1 MKVEQLM
8 SLDLKTCSPSDTLDC
23 AARIMWERDCGF
35 VPIVATD
42 RAVGVITDRDICIA
56 AYTQGKLLTEISI
69 ANIAMKRVVS
79 VRRDDSLQTAED
91 LMRTHQVRRLLVT
104 DEGGR
109 LVGVLSLNDL
119 ARATTRSTSDRFES
133 ELSRTLSAISQPRQA
148 SPSAMYET
156 SLDLESSAP

>member
-1 MKVEQLM
+1 MKLEQLM
-8 SLDLKTCSPSDTLDC
+8 SIDLRTCSPSDTLDC

-35 VPIVATD
+35 VPIVASD

-69 ANIAMKRVVS
+69 SNIAMKPVVS
-79 VRRDDSLQTAED
+79 VRRDDSLQMAED
-91 LMRTHQVRRLLVT
+91 LMRRHQVRRLLVA

-119 ARATTRSTSDRFES
+119 ARATGRHPSVPSES
-133 ELSRTLSAISQPRQA
+133 EISKTLSAISQPRQTSA
-148 SPSAMYET
+148 SATYEA